1 MLHCGLHWHRDQVL
15 GVLPHVLNIKSR
27 QQIKSSPRH
36 VFRPHVALHHH
47 YQRREKDVAGFNA
60 VMAESHLGVEHL
72 NCIACS
78 YRPSCQ
84 LGDVSRERLGKRRQK
99 ERFSKEIA
107 EQLRLEGMR
116 INLKLYSLRA
126 ERAIFKKNKRS
137 NWGQGIGFLSRP
149 LQYKQKNSQQIQT
162 NIHQKAVCGYWM
174 LQSVLERASSDAS
187 RSSSWPDVPQ
197 PRVRRVPFLKLKRS
211 TISKF

>member
-1 MLHCGLHWHRDQVL
+1 M
-15 GVLPHVLNIKSR
+15 
-27 QQIKSSPRH
+27 
-36 VFRPHVALHHH
+36 
-47 YQRREKDVAGFNA
+47 AGFNA
-60 VMAESHLGVEHL
+60 VMSELHLGVEHL

-78 YRPSCQ
+78 YRPSRQ

-116 INLKLYSLRA
+116 INLKLYSLRV
-126 ERAIFKKNKRS
+126 ERAIFKNKRS
-137 NWGQGIGFLSRP
+137 NWGQGIGSLSRS

-162 NIHQKAVCGYWM
+162 NIHQKAVGGYWM

-187 RSSSWPDVPQ
+187 RSSS
-197 PRVRRVPFLKLKRS
+197 
-211 TISKF
+211 